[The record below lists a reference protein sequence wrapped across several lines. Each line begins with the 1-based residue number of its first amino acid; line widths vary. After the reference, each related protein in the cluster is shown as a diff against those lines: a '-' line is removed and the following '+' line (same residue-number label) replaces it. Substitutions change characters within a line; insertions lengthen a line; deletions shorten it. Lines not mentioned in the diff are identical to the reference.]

1 MSPPSRNTRAY
12 PVAPGARNE
21 RGVVLILVLI
31 LLVALVF
38 GATAFLSVVVAE
50 REVTVMY
57 RLQSL
62 CDHALE
68 SGKQHA
74 IGAIEQAY
82 SSGSVT
88 TLGSAWVGEFVDT
101 PDPVNEHKGGVVGL
115 YPWNVPRHKSTWG
128 ELVRIPTFTPY
139 PTQEDEDGNLYDAT
153 GYYVY
158 HPSPELI
165 HHLGGSKFQPLEGV
179 DAQKVLWPRW
189 IYIGYFDVNW
199 RPTEEEEDAR
209 YMIRYTASIIDLAGL
224 LLANRTVAWAGGGYA
239 HTTYTAEHQ
248 ESLRAILQAL
258 GGTNIPAGA
267 AVVPSTDS
275 FNWKGLTAGW
285 LATMFDFDAGKWGS
299 DAEKQ
304 AALWTPFGNSDM
316 RVIQMETDESDPAKP
331 ILSLKQDAAGRLVL
345 SASDPAA
352 VKWQVNIN
360 TAPRKVLEAMLT
372 AIDARLGA
380 TFPDTGDPKDPIYST
395 AGRPTIAALV
405 DIILDGR
412 PFTSDGELFGAVGS
426 ATHIEDDDDWGIDPQ
441 TMDWRIA
448 ALLGY
453 RSDGQGFENPLY
465 PGDASK
471 RLSTNPGTF
480 TGVALETG
488 ADGTH
493 ATGTL
498 NHGMHLAIG
507 MSRFY
512 RVMVRAQVHDL
523 TLRTT
528 LLESDY
534 EFVYQVDPD
543 GSGVTGGTLL
553 RDSNILYQRRHEGE

>member
-1 MSPPSRNTRAY
+1 MSDPFLYPDQPNGCGRA
-12 PVAPGARNE
+12 ARHRE
-21 RGVVLILVLI
+21 RGVVLVLVLI

-88 TLGSAWVGEFVDT
+88 TLGSAWVGEFLDT
-101 PDPVNEHKGGVVGL
+101 PDPANEHKGGVVGL
-115 YPWNVPRHKSTWG
+115 YPWNVARHKSTWG

-153 GYYVY
+153 GFYVY
-158 HPSPELI
+158 HPCPELI
-165 HHLGGSKFQPLEGV
+165 NTLGAGN
-179 DAQKVLWPRW
+179 VLWPRW

-209 YMIRYTASIIDLAGL
+209 YMIRYTASVIDLAGL
-224 LLANRTVAWAGGGYA
+224 LLANRTVAWSGGEYA
-239 HTTYTAEHQ
+239 HTTYTDDHVASGTALLH
-248 ESLRAILQAL
+248 AL
-258 GGTNIPAGA
+258 GATIPAGHP
-267 AVVPSTDS
+267 VPSAADHY
-275 FNWKGLTAGW
+275 NWKGLTTEW
-285 LATMFDFDAGKWGS
+285 LEPMFPSDLTMWGS
-299 DAEKQ
+299 EAEKQ

-316 RVIQMETDESDPAKP
+316 RVIQMETDESDPTQP

-345 SASDPAA
+345 AVSDPAA
-352 VKWQVNIN
+352 IKWQVNIN

-372 AIDARLGA
+372 AIDARLTA
-380 TFPDTGDPKDPIYST
+380 TFPDTGNTTDPVYST
-395 AGRPTIAALV
+395 AGLPTIAALV
-405 DIILDGR
+405 DLLLDNR
-412 PFTSDGELFGAVGS
+412 PFTSDGEVFGVIGA
-426 ATHIEDDDDWGIDPQ
+426 ATHLEDDDDWQIDPSK
-441 TMDWRIA
+441 MDWRIA

-453 RSDGQGFENPLY
+453 RSDGRMGAGASNA
-465 PGDASK
+465 PGS
-471 RLSTNPGTF
+471 F
-480 TGVALETG
+480 TGVALDEKAPEDVIAGDTNP
-488 ADGTH
+488 AEK
-493 ATGTL
+493 TL
-498 NHGMHLAIG
+498 DHGMHLAIG

-512 RVMVRAQVHDL
+512 RVMVHAQVHDL
-523 TLRTT
+523 TLDTT

-543 GSGVTGGTLL
+543 ASGVTSGTLL